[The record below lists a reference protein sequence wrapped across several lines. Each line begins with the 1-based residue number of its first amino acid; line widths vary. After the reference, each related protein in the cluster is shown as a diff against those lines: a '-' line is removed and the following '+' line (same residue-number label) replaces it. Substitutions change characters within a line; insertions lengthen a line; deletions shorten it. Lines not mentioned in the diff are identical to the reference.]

1 MKYVIIGG
9 DAAGMSAA
17 SAIKKKQP
25 ESKVIV
31 MEKGTDVSYGA
42 CGMPYKLAD
51 TQSSM
56 DELVVVS
63 ANTFINKRK
72 IDLRLNNE
80 VIDVDL
86 KGKKVVCKGKG
97 RGKYTESFDKLL
109 IATGASPRRLTVNG
123 AELDGVYYLGNM
135 EDGRA
140 LSAQMDKLKGG
151 IVTVVGS
158 SLLGLEIMEALAARG
173 FKVNVIERLQSPLP
187 FLPESFGSRIMDKL
201 SSKNVNTYFGAQLQ
215 EIRKTD
221 NNLVVSLKQ
230 NQSKQVNLK
239 SDFVVIVAGVEP
251 ASKIFL
257 EAGLEAGP
265 AGTIAVDEYL
275 GTSNVDIF
283 AAGDCA
289 DAIHGVSGKK
299 VFHPLALRANRAG
312 KFAAYNMMGNKK
324 KVAPIMGTAGAKFF
338 DLALAWTGFSRTS
351 AEVAGFDPVSQE
363 IETSSQA
370 HYMRGAGKINY
381 FLVAD
386 SKSKKVLGGG
396 ILGPYGT
403 TARQV
408 DTLAAAL
415 YHQATLEQCYEYDL
429 LYSPP
434 FGPVWNALHIS
445 SAILLK
451 KIKI

>member
-17 SAIKKKQP
+17 STIRKKQP

-42 CGMPYKLAD
+42 CGMPYKLAN
-51 TQSSM
+51 TEASM
-56 DELVVVS
+56 EELVVVS
-63 ANTFINKRK
+63 AASFINKRK

-80 VIDVDL
+80 VIELDL
-86 KGKKVVCKGKG
+86 KGKKVVCKGKD

-109 IATGASPRRLTVNG
+109 IATGASPRRLSVEGT
-123 AELDGVYYLGNM
+123 ELDGVYYLGNL

-140 LSAQMDKLKGG
+140 LSAKLDKLDGG
-151 IVTVVGS
+151 EVTVVGS
-158 SLLGLEIMEALAARG
+158 SLLGLEMMEALIDRG
-173 FKVNVIERLQSPLP
+173 FKVNVIERLQLPLP
-187 FLPESFGSRIMDKL
+187 FLSQSFGSRIIDKL
-201 SSKNVNTYFGAQLQ
+201 NNKNINTYFGAELQ

-221 NNLVVSLKQ
+221 NNLIVSLKQ
-230 NQSKQVNLK
+230 NQSKQVEFE

-275 GTSNVDIF
+275 GTSVVDIY

-289 DAIHGVSGKK
+289 DAIHGVTGKK

-338 DLALAWTGFSRTS
+338 DLALAWTGLSLKN
-351 AEVAGFDPVSQE
+351 AKEAGFDPVIQE

-386 SKSKKVLGGG
+386 RQSKKVLGGG
-396 ILGPYGT
+396 ILGPYGA
-403 TARQV
+403 TARQI
-408 DTLAAAL
+408 DTLAGAL

-445 SAILLK
+445 SSILLK
-451 KIKI
+451 NI